1 VSGYIAKSDIPW
13 GGVLAYTR
21 GQRVEAD
28 AVEANGWQDYVVG
41 ENTKETRQIK
51 ADITGRPVE
60 DFQPGGGTTA
70 ATSRRPAADAPR
82 EG

>member
-1 VSGYIAKSDIPW
+1 MTSYVAKNDIPW

-28 AVEANGWQDYVVG
+28 AVKANGWEDYVVG
-41 ENTKETRQIK
+41 ETTKEAKQII
-51 ADITGRPVE
+51 AEITGQPVE
-60 DFQPGGGTTA
+60 DPDPKTT
-70 ATSRRPAADAPR
+70 SRPAASSTTR

>member
-1 VSGYIAKSDIPW
+1 MSTSFVARENIPF

-28 AVEANGWQDYVVG
+28 AVKANGWEDLVVG
-41 ENTKETRQIK
+41 ENTKEARAIH
-51 ADITGRPVE
+51 AEITGRPADE
-60 DFQPGGGTTA
+60 SAPTG
-70 ATSRRPAADAPR
+70 RPAATTTTAR

>member
-1 VSGYIAKSDIPW
+1 MGTSYIARQDIPF

-28 AVEANGWQDYVVG
+28 AVKTNGWEDLVVG
-41 ENTKETRQIK
+41 DGTKEAREIQ
-51 ADITGRPVE
+51 AEITGRPVD
-60 DFQPGGGTTA
+60 DFEKTTTTA
-70 ATSRRPAADAPR
+70 ARRSTAAGSQ

>member
-1 VSGYIAKSDIPW
+1 MTSHFIARENIPF

-28 AVEANGWQDYVVG
+28 AVKANGWDDLVVG
-41 ENTKETRQIK
+41 ENTKEARAIH
-51 ADITGRPVE
+51 ADITGRPVDE
-60 DFQPGGGTTA
+60 PAPTG
-70 ATSRRPAADAPR
+70 RPAAPTTTAR

>member
-1 VSGYIAKSDIPW
+1 VGAFIARENIPW

-28 AVEANGWQDYVVG
+28 VVAANGWEDMVAG
-41 ENTKETRQIK
+41 EGTKEAREIK
-51 ADITGRPVE
+51 AEVSGRPVE
-60 DFQPGGGTTA
+60 DFDTKPT
-70 ATSRRPAADAPR
+70 PAAGRAAAPTSTK